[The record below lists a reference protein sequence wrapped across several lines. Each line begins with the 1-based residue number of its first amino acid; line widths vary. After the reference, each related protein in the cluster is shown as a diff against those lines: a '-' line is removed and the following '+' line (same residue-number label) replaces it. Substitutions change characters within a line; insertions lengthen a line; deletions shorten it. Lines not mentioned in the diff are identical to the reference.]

1 MSFRKQMKDIKKEM
15 LAVKHPL
22 FFEDESLKFSYAI
35 GIALIMMQ
43 SDDGH
48 ILTLSEH
55 NALNELVLG
64 LDLPEGRL
72 EKVISKAQKTDAKI
86 LKEIICK
93 LMKSDYRY
101 LFVLDLLKVA
111 NLDKEITLGKREFI
125 DDIMQMMQ
133 LSSVETDFLC
143 GFSDAIKTND
153 QKVANDTVYLALEH
167 SLAPNIE
174 HLQFFLPKFIYEEVI
189 PGFELNSEEFHVLK
203 RSGRVSGKIV
213 IGYGAKLS
221 IKGIELIFSGDAQI
235 VINGGILELEGSTLK
250 ATEKSENALVE
261 INRATPTFEAHNC
274 TFDGSGK
281 MRLIATSA
289 GKSLFSGCNFI
300 NGFADTKPPV
310 KTKKNASQ
318 DVTSILIGL
327 LKNLVELEVGSNGD
341 VEKHI
346 AGRFCF
352 CCWNACTNQHT

>member
-250 ATEKSENALVE
+250 ATEKSENAL
-261 INRATPTFEAHNC
+261 I
-274 TFDGSGK
+274 GK
-281 MRLIATSA
+281 FVVL
-289 GKSLFSGCNFI
+289 
-300 NGFADTKPPV
+300 
-310 KTKKNASQ
+310 
-318 DVTSILIGL
+318 
-327 LKNLVELEVGSNGD
+327 VGSTGIGQMRKITDNDGTTLTVSPAWYINPD
-341 VEKHI
+341 GTTSYKICDKFYRAFSSQVYGAVGSLLVI
-346 AGRFCF
+346 TDTSTPA
-352 CCWNACTNQHT
+352 